1 MDCNLIHCIQRSHFG
16 LLCTIL
22 ASQTQ
27 SLALA
32 QPSPLYS
39 PAKLRQLIYYLLHHN
54 TIIFSFLP
62 LTGAYPHVPG
72 IALPSLTSVVYFG
85 TFLGLV
91 WWWVFLRSLSL
102 LFFST
107 LCVMMAIFSAGHLLS
122 LYLYQLPLAQ
132 QIVPPQD
139 IYAR

>member
-1 MDCNLIHCIQRSHFG
+1 
-16 LLCTIL
+16 
-22 ASQTQ
+22 
-27 SLALA
+27 
-32 QPSPLYS
+32 
-39 PAKLRQLIYYLLHHN
+39 
-54 TIIFSFLP
+54 
-62 LTGAYPHVPG
+62 
-72 IALPSLTSVVYFG
+72 VYFG

-107 LCVMMAIFSAGHLLS
+107 LCVMMAIFSAGHLLC

-132 QIVPPQD
+132 QIIPPQD